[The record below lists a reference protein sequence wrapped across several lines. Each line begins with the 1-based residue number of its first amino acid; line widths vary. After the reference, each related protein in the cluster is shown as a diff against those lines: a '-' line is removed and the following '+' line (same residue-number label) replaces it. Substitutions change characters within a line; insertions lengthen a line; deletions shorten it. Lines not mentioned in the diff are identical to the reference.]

1 MSKRYSRRAA
11 KAEAIVDDIKPHLAG
26 QDPDMVGAVI
36 GELLATFIASH
47 HPALRQE
54 TFDMLIKLARDLVPI
69 LVEGLIKTGRAGE
82 DWRGEVKQ

>member
-47 HPALRQE
+47 HPAARQE
-54 TFDMLIKLARDLVPI
+54 TFDLLTKLATDLVPI
-69 LVEGLIKTGRAGE
+69 IVEGMIKAGRCGE
-82 DWRGEVKQ
+82 DWREEIKQ